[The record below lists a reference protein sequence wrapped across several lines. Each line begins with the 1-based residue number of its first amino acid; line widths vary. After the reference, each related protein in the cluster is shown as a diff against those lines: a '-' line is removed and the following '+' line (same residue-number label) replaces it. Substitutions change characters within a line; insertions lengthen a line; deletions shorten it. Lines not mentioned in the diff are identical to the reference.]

1 MSSTSPALSRPLP
14 PTSPP
19 GSLKDTKLGDTAALD
34 RVTSIAE
41 ASISPEGSTQKRRY
55 YGLAIICL
63 LNLVLTWVWL
73 SYAMVNA
80 YAQEWFEVGP
90 QSINW
95 FSTIY
100 GLAFIPF
107 PLSGWFI
114 HKYGLRTSIIT
125 GSIVTVVGNWVR
137 YAGTAKAS
145 FAGAMVG
152 QTLLGV
158 AQIFVLPISSAY
170 SELWFHPHHRTTP
183 TTVGSI
189 SPTLGSMIGSL
200 ATPYLAKKTSE
211 LPQSILIVAI
221 ISTVVAIG
229 AIFVPGK
236 PSSMRTTQ
244 PDVSESSSHTPS
256 SRDHLVMMIKSPEFY
271 MVAVPFIV
279 GLAIFNCWASLLL
292 LYLVPC
298 GFAVEDAGLLTG
310 LQTGI
315 GMIVSLAV
323 APIVDKWRAHIPTL
337 KVLTVIQV
345 ALYVAFVFVPPSRN
359 RGSAFAVAVLMGVAG
374 TTSLSLS
381 LETLAEI
388 LYPVPP
394 EFTSTA
400 CWCIGNVLGAV
411 WLFAFA
417 AGMNENGDPPGEMS
431 RTLYAQAALAAVCL
445 GVPINLL
452 GLFGRQDKSRFRR
465 REFSIRGHA
474 EGSLA

>member
-1 MSSTSPALSRPLP
+1 MPPPPNSPQ
-14 PTSPP
+14 
-19 GSLKDTKLGDTAALD
+19 GSLKDTKLGDSPALD
-34 RVTSIAE
+34 QVTSIDE
-41 ASISPEGSTQKRRY
+41 ASITPEGSTQKRRY

-63 LNLVLTWVWL
+63 LNLVLTWAWL
-73 SYAMVNA
+73 SYAMVNT

-95 FSTIY
+95 FSTVY

-114 HKYGLRTSIIT
+114 HRYGLRTSIIA
-125 GSIVTVVGNWVR
+125 GSIVTVVGSWVR
-137 YAGTAKAS
+137 YAGTAKVS

-158 AQIFVLPISSAY
+158 AQIFIVPIPSAY
-170 SELWFHPHHRTTP
+170 SEMWFHPHHRTTP

-189 SPTLGSMIGSL
+189 SPSLGSMIGSL
-200 ATPYLAKKTSE
+200 ATPYLAKKASG
-211 LPQSILIVAI
+211 LPRSILIVAI
-221 ISTVVAIG
+221 ISTVVAFG
-229 AIFVPGK
+229 ALFVPGK
-236 PSSMRTTQ
+236 PSAVQATQ
-244 PDVSESSSHTPS
+244 PEVSENL
-256 SRDHLVMMIKSPEFY
+256 SRTHSPKDYLLMMIKSPEFY

-292 LYLVPC
+292 LYLVPY
-298 GFAVEDAGLLTG
+298 GFPVEDAGLLTG

-315 GMIVSLAV
+315 GMIVSLVV
-323 APIVDKWRAHIPTL
+323 APIVDKWRAHISTL

-345 ALYVAFVFVPPSRN
+345 ALYVTFVFVPPSRS
-359 RGSAFAVAVLMGVAG
+359 RGFAFAVAVLMGVAG

-431 RTLYAQAALAAVCL
+431 KTLYAQAALAAVCL

-452 GLFGRQDKSRFRR
+452 GLFGRKDKTRFRR
-465 REFSIRGHA
+465 RELNIREHG